1 MPVDPAATR
10 RMIESLSTHLE
21 DHLASWKSALVET
34 RREIDDRLNQMAD
47 RSPAQARPH
56 FPEDIVELML
66 EDAVPPQ
73 AAPEKIIER
82 VEVKVIERVEV
93 PVPGASTPGAP
104 DWGTV
109 RGALTAI
116 ESARTQVDVL
126 TRFLTQAH
134 SHASRV
140 CLLVLRNER
149 LTGWKAIG
157 WDGTGGRDDA
167 AKGLDVGSSDDPFA
181 SEVLKSERSM
191 IALPPSETSPLRK
204 GLGGTPPARQ
214 LMVPM
219 VIRDRI
225 AGILIAD
232 ELPGDEGRL
241 NEAALEALTFVTGLT
256 VDLLAARKKI
266 PSPSLTPTGETI
278 PVFKAKA
285 EAAAPAA
292 PPAAHDP
299 FAFDDPAMTMRATPA
314 MLAPVPTPVTAPP
327 PAPPAPKPQ
336 PARIQDVHE
345 ATPKPKITDA
355 GQALKALE
363 ESAAQKKRTETSS
376 HRVPKPEDLGLTTAI
391 PAARPAAPAP
401 PAPPAAV
408 NVSRWRST
416 LSRKTRSRSIGP
428 HNPSGPFHRLL
439 LPLRLRGGRA
449 RSVARLRL
457 HPQRKPHQRDPGGGA
472 MPSRLRPLRSARPP
486 RHAATRGAGRGRCQ
500 APRPAPRLGD
510 PSSTTREKVTEARPT
525 AICERLRDDIEQV
538 SGLNTPE
545 SVRQNQRC
553 EGSSGSSRG
562 PPTSWVRWPESHS
575 PLSTA

>member
-1 MPVDPAATR
+1 
-10 RMIESLSTHLE
+10 MIESLSTHLE
-21 DHLASWKSALVET
+21 DHLASWKSALVDT
-34 RREIDDRLNQMAD
+34 RREIEDRLNQMAD
-47 RSPAQARPH
+47 RIPAQARPL

-104 DWGTV
+104 DWGTI

-167 AKGLDVGSSDDPFA
+167 AKGLDVGSGDDPFA

-191 IALPPSETSPLRK
+191 IALPPSESSPLRK

-241 NEAALEALTFVTGLT
+241 NEAALESLTFVTGLT

-278 PVFKAKA
+278 PVFVPK
-285 EAAAPAA
+285 AAAPPAA
-292 PPAAHDP
+292 PPAAPDP

-314 MLAPVPTPVTAPP
+314 MLAPTPAAPP
-327 PAPPAPKPQ
+327 PPAPKPA
-336 PARIQDVHE
+336 ARIQDVHE
-345 ATPKPKITDA
+345 ATPKPRLTDA

-391 PAARPAAPAP
+391 PAAAPRPAPPAP
-401 PAPPAAV
+401 PAPPAAAAGDLTMAFDALKKD
-408 NVSRWRST
+408 S
-416 LSRKTRSRSIGP
+416 
-428 HNPSGPFHRLL
+428 
-439 LPLRLRGGRA
+439 
-449 RSVARLRL
+449 
-457 HPQRKPHQRDPGGGA
+457 PQ
-472 MPSRLRPLRSARPP
+472 SFERPAAPARP
-486 RHAATRGAGRGRCQ
+486 
-500 APRPAPRLGD
+500 
-510 PSSTTREKVTEARPT
+510 V
-525 AICERLRDDIEQV
+525 
-538 SGLNTPE
+538 
-545 SVRQNQRC
+545 
-553 EGSSGSSRG
+553 
-562 PPTSWVRWPESHS
+562 PPP
-575 PLSTA
+575 P